1 MHAAQLI
8 DAFLLHRRASGCSIK
23 TLDWH
28 EASLR
33 KFQRWLSDEN
43 QDVATWNPILLRSY
57 VVHLQNE
64 TSVRG
69 KPLSGHTITSYTSSL
84 LAFLRWLYEEEI
96 TPTNLALKLK
106 KPRLPDL
113 VKEAYSEDEVRR
125 LLKAA
130 DTPRDIAVICLLL
143 DSGVRAAELCNL
155 TIHDV
160 VLDQRMLVVRTGK
173 GRKDRVVPFS
183 PQTARA
189 INRYLLRRAED
200 TDILF
205 PSAKGGKL
213 LPNSLKQLV
222 QRIAKRANVEGA
234 TVHRFRRT
242 FATFWLRN
250 GGDLMTLKVLMGHAD
265 LSTTAVYL
273 HLTNE
278 DLQRSHSAA
287 SPLSH
292 LKR

>member
-33 KFQRWLSDEN
+33 KFQRWLPTEN
-43 QDVATWNPILLRSY
+43 QDAATWTPLLLRSY

-64 TSVRG
+64 TSSRG

-96 TPTNLALKLK
+96 TPSNLALKIK
-106 KPRLPDL
+106 KPRLPEL
-113 VKEAYSEDEVRR
+113 VKEAYTEDEVRR
-125 LLKAA
+125 MLKAA
-130 DTPRDIAVICLLL
+130 DSLRDTAILSILVDCGI
-143 DSGVRAAELCNL
+143 RAAEVCNL
-155 TIHDV
+155 ATSDL
-160 VLDQRMLVVRTGK
+160 VLDQRLLIVRSGK

-183 PQTARA
+183 PSTARA
-189 INRYLLRRAED
+189 ISRYLLKRSEE
-200 TDILF
+200 TEILF

-222 QRIAKRANVEGA
+222 QRIAKRASVDGA

-242 FATFWLRN
+242 FATWYLRN
-250 GGDLMTLKVLMGHAD
+250 GGDLMTLRHLMGHAD
-265 LSTTAVYL
+265 LSTTSVYL
-273 HLTNE
+273 HITKE
-278 DLQRSHSAA
+278 DLQRSHDAA
-287 SPLSH
+287 SPLSN